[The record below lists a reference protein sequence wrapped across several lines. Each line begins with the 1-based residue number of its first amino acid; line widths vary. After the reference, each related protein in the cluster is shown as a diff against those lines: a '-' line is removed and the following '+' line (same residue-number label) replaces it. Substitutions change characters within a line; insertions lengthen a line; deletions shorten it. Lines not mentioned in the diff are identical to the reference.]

1 MSFNLNG
8 KMLATFLQDDRALAR
23 KPERKGIH
31 GRRWHRW
38 EDKKKINFQ
47 EIGQET
53 VLD

>member
-1 MSFNLNG
+1 
-8 KMLATFLQDDRALAR
+8 MLATFIQDEKALVR

-31 GRRWHRW
+31 GRREHRW
-38 EDKKKINFQ
+38 EDKNKTNFQ